1 MSRLGSI
8 TARQWNTLSAGTL
21 SFFFDSWDAFLLI
34 YVLTDIATEFRIT
47 VAKASLALLFT
58 YLSRWLG
65 GLVLGSVAARWGRKK
80 ALALGI
86 LIFGVFTV
94 LTGYASSFEML
105 LFFRLCFGI
114 GMGGV
119 YAAAG
124 PLVVESVGP
133 RVRGF
138 ASGLF
143 MFGFYL
149 GNVLAPWTYYL
160 MEPHFGWR
168 GMFWFGGVS
177 LLLIPYVLLTVP
189 ESPAWK
195 ARADVLRK
203 GAAKGVRA
211 LPTWK
216 LFAPAYIGITM
227 ALLLVEFGEFFDSY
241 PFQSILPTY
250 LKVERHF
257 PIHMVALAGSAIGVG
272 ALIGSLC
279 GGLLSDR
286 IGRKRTFA
294 IGFILAIVP
303 TSVSLLTH
311 QAWLV
316 VVASFVNGMIFGS
329 LAGIVTAFENE
340 HFPTDL
346 RAAGNGVLHN
356 LGALGGSI
364 GAVLAA
370 TLRHVA
376 GYGTTIIIIASSGAV
391 LGLLGLYFTR
401 ETHDL
406 SLHELDETEDA
417 NEAPALGV
425 ASSAHAKH
433 GSPPALNAD

>member
-65 GLVLGSVAARWGRKK
+65 GLMLGSVASRWGRKK

-94 LTGYASSFEML
+94 LTGFASSFEML
-105 LFFRLCFGI
+105 LLFRLCFGI

-149 GNVLAPWTYYL
+149 GNVLAPWTYYML
-160 MEPHFGWR
+160 EPHFGWR

-189 ESPAWK
+189 ESPAWQ
-195 ARADVLRK
+195 ARSEALRRK
-203 GAAKGVRA
+203 TTSVARV
-211 LPTWK
+211 PTWK
-216 LFAPAYIGITM
+216 LFSPAYIGFTI
-227 ALLLVEFGEFFDSY
+227 ALLLVEFGVFFDSY

-250 LKVERHF
+250 LKTERHF
-257 PIHMVALAGSAIGVG
+257 PIHMVALAGSVIGVG
-272 ALIGSLC
+272 ALIGSLS
-279 GGLLSDR
+279 GGSLSDK

-294 IGFILAIVP
+294 IGFVLAIVP
-303 TSVSLLTH
+303 TAASLLTN
-311 QAWLV
+311 QPWLV

-329 LAGIVTAFENE
+329 FAGIVTAFENE

-346 RAAGNGVLHN
+346 RAAGNGLLHN
-356 LGALGGSI
+356 LGALGGSV

-370 TLRHVA
+370 TLHHLT

-391 LGLLGLYFTR
+391 LGLLGLLFTR
-401 ETHDL
+401 ETHAI
-406 SLHELDETEDA
+406 SLDELDEADDGAARDA
-417 NEAPALGV
+417 AA
-425 ASSAHAKH
+425 
-433 GSPPALNAD
+433 GSPAWHAD